1 VNDDIAFEER
11 SNDEASSDET
21 SNDEISNK
29 TNEDEVD
36 SVSFYIYPLL
46 FYLKP
51 FLQMKFYSLNLFS
64 VTANTFLT

>member
-36 SVSFYIYPLL
+36 SVSFYIYIPYY
-46 FYLKP
+46 FISNHFFK
-51 FLQMKFYSLNLFS
+51 
-64 VTANTFLT
+64 